1 MSQEQLQQL
10 ASQIVE
16 KYEDFDSE
24 KGLEEDDDSQ
34 IIAGMSE
41 EDELENE
48 IEQLGRKRTFAQ
60 IRAPDEGESKNKKAK
75 R

>member
-24 KGLEEDDDSQ
+24 KGLEEDDDS
-34 IIAGMSE
+34 
-41 EDELENE
+41 
-48 IEQLGRKRTFAQ
+48 
-60 IRAPDEGESKNKKAK
+60 
-75 R
+75 